1 MKTRLFLFSL
11 FCGFQLTAQFRIPDG
26 TALLDLQ
33 RLPMEK
39 AYVHPSQTL
48 LFSGE
53 YLYYTFYGINAQT
66 SKLSRI
72 SHMGYVSLIDSDG
85 QQVFEHK
92 VLLDGGIGQGE
103 YFVNTDLPT
112 GAYTLVGYTQ
122 WMKNGGLEQVFKAP
136 LAIVNP
142 YQIPTPG
149 PEETEEGASL
159 EAVTAQKPAA
169 TPDPGVALL
178 FLEPDSTHYAPRSQ
192 VRLRIRNYKGPLGHG
207 TYSLAVARRPELP
220 APGSVGAE
228 AFGQHYLNAD
238 KILPQGIG
246 DSIYLPEQ
254 RGELLF
260 GKVTD
265 SNTGD
270 PAAGVEVILSIPGTR
285 FILTSATTDQS
296 GHFYSYLRKAYA
308 YPAVICQVLDAGEY
322 RVEQGRRRP
331 MPWSELDNPDWKL
344 SEADREAI
352 VARSVHNQLE
362 NAFFGVKPDSVL
374 VGDTPDPFDGGLPRE
389 VVLDEYTRFP
399 TLQETFVELLGYVGY
414 RKAPDG
420 SDYIRVAQDFE
431 TFNEPYNSDPAIVL
445 IDGVFI
451 RDPGTIKNFDASQI
465 QTIRVLQDALVL
477 GSQTYQG
484 VVSIE
489 TFNGNFPDTFQTFNG
504 ARFPLE
510 FPKAVKRYFRMD
522 YGATNAW
529 QYARVPDYRYLL
541 HWEPRIEVDGPE
553 VELTFFTS
561 DLEGTYE
568 LVLEGFTTYGKPVTV
583 RGRIEVQ
590 K

>member
-1 MKTRLFLFSL
+1 M
-11 FCGFQLTAQFRIPDG
+11 
-26 TALLDLQ
+26 
-33 RLPMEK
+33 
-39 AYVHPSQTL
+39 
-48 LFSGE
+48 
-53 YLYYTFYGINAQT
+53 
-66 SKLSRI
+66 
-72 SHMGYVSLIDSDG
+72 
-85 QQVFEHK
+85 
-92 VLLDGGIGQGE
+92 
-103 YFVNTDLPT
+103 
-112 GAYTLVGYTQ
+112 
-122 WMKNGGLEQVFKAP
+122 
-136 LAIVNP
+136 
-142 YQIPTPG
+142 
-149 PEETEEGASL
+149 
-159 EAVTAQKPAA
+159 
-169 TPDPGVALL
+169 
-178 FLEPDSTHYAPRSQ
+178 
-192 VRLRIRNYKGPLGHG
+192 
-207 TYSLAVARRPELP
+207 
-220 APGSVGAE
+220 
-228 AFGQHYLNAD
+228 
-238 KILPQGIG
+238 
-246 DSIYLPEQ
+246 
-254 RGELLF
+254 
-260 GKVTD
+260 
-265 SNTGD
+265 
-270 PAAGVEVILSIPGTR
+270 
-285 FILTSATTDQS
+285 
-296 GHFYSYLRKAYA
+296 RKAYA

-583 RGRIEVQ
+583 RGHIEGGQ
-590 K
+590 PPAPGINLTDWAAKS